1 MCGLPTLWLLAVELL
16 VRLTMEVVLLEGEF
30 QSLINREEEEVI
42 EEGIPMLLLL
52 LLLLLLLR
60 LMLRLMLLLLL
71 FSSSEFPPELL
82 NVGVVCFSSRFP
94 S

>member
-52 LLLLLLLR
+52 LR